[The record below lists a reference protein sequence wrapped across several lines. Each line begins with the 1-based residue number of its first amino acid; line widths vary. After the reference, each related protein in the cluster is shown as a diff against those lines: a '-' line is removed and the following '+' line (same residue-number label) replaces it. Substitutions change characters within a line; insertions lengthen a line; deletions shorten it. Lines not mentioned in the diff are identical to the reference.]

1 MAQPDSNILQAIL
14 VEGFSHRISC
24 YASSLQKDMDTWP
37 CSNAKKSK
45 RRKAEYIWEWMSMS
59 EGQMPV
65 FAQYPPR
72 WRLAVE
78 IEQQERVGAY
88 GRCNLGGQSTQVKD
102 IDFADHL
109 VRTQLLSR
117 TQETVTTFAV
127 DVNAPKLAETS
138 RCIFYTERRNQSY
151 KWNSM

>member
-1 MAQPDSNILQAIL
+1 MLRKFLTKRGIHGHL
-14 VEGFSHRISC
+14 
-24 YASSLQKDMDTWP
+24 MDTQQQCKEIQAEESRVHLGVDEHVRGADARI
-37 CSNAKKSK
+37 CSIST
-45 RRKAEYIWEWMSMS
+45 
-59 EGQMPV
+59 
-65 FAQYPPR
+65 
-72 WRLAVE
+72 AVE

-109 VRTQLLSR
+109 VHTQLLSR
-117 TQETVTTFAV
+117 TQETITTFAV

-151 KWNSM
+151 KWNNSK